1 MSKKNTD
8 IPKEELRF
16 ALYYILKHK
25 TGYTDALNVI
35 NEDMSEYLNK
45 AGFISLGVDAA
56 AHGRY
61 RKVNKMLKYYILLCV
76 HQKLISKKVKLK
88 SQK

>member
-1 MSKKNTD
+1 MSKRNTD

-25 TGYTDALNVI
+25 TGYTDALNII
-35 NEDMSEYLNK
+35 NENMSEYLNK

-61 RKVNKMLKYYILLCV
+61 HTTYKGAEDAEVLYIAMCTPEIN
-76 HQKLISKKVKLK
+76 Q
-88 SQK
+88 

>member
-1 MSKKNTD
+1 MCKKNKN
-8 IPKEELRF
+8 IPNEELRF

-25 TGYTDALNVI
+25 TGYTDALNMI
-35 NEDMSEYLNK
+35 NESMSEYLSE

-61 RKVNKMLKYYILLCV
+61 HTTQKGAQDAEVLYIAMCTPEIN
-76 HQKLISKKVKLK
+76 Q
-88 SQK
+88 

>member
-1 MSKKNTD
+1 MSKKITS
-8 IPKEELRF
+8 IPNEEFRF

-25 TGYTDALNVI
+25 TGYTDALNII
-35 NEDMSEYLNK
+35 NENMSEYLNK

-61 RKVNKMLKYYILLCV
+61 QITEKGIKDAEVLYIAICA
-76 HQKLISKKVKLK
+76 S
-88 SQK
+88 

>member
-8 IPKEELRF
+8 ISKEELRF

-61 RKVNKMLKYYILLCV
+61 RTTEKGEQDAKVLYIAMCTPEIN
-76 HQKLISKKVKLK
+76 Q
-88 SQK
+88 

>member
-45 AGFISLGVDAA
+45 TGFISLGVDAV

-61 RKVNKMLKYYILLCV
+61 RTTEKGEQDAKVLYIAMCTPEIN
-76 HQKLISKKVKLK
+76 Q
-88 SQK
+88 

>member
-1 MSKKNTD
+1 MDKEIKN
-8 IPKEELRF
+8 ISNEEFRF

-25 TGYTDALNVI
+25 TGYTDALNII
-35 NEDMSEYLNK
+35 NENMSEYLNK

-61 RKVNKMLKYYILLCV
+61 QITQKGVQDAEVLYIAMCV
-76 HQKLISKKVKLK
+76 PAVK
-88 SQK
+88 

>member
-1 MSKKNTD
+1 MSKNNTN

-35 NEDMSEYLNK
+35 NENMSEYLNK

-61 RKVNKMLKYYILLCV
+61 HTTYKGAQDAEVLYIAMCIPEIN
-76 HQKLISKKVKLK
+76 Q
-88 SQK
+88 